1 MQLKFCELDK
11 TFNRK
16 NFDCGIV
23 ELNVFIQ
30 QEARQQQSKNLNKT
44 FVLIDEESDPTR
56 ILAYYSLSM
65 CEVSLSSISETI
77 KVKLPKYPIPAAR
90 IGRLAVDKSA
100 QRKGLGKLV
109 LVDALLRIKK
119 VSLSI
124 GVYAVVVDAKNDL
137 AASFYKYFGFF
148 AFNDKPDSL
157 FLPIASI
164 PI

>member
-1 MQLKFCELDK
+1 M
-11 TFNRK
+11 
-16 NFDCGIV
+16 
-23 ELNVFIQ
+23 FIQ

-109 LVDALLRIKK
+109 LVDALLRIK
-119 VSLSI
+119 SI
-124 GVYAVVVDAKNDL
+124 
-137 AASFYKYFGFF
+137 FKYRCICSG
-148 AFNDKPDSL
+148 S
-157 FLPIASI
+157 
-164 PI
+164 